1 MHDLCMP
8 TKTISLRLDAY
19 ERLRRARI
27 RPDESFT
34 EVVLRAQWP
43 DRGMTSRELRT
54 VYETEGALFD
64 EETLDRVD
72 EAKTLDRPP
81 KDKWNEG

>member
-1 MHDLCMP
+1 MHGACMA

-19 ERLRRARI
+19 ERLRRARQH
-27 RPDESFT
+27 PGESFT

-43 DRGMTSRELRT
+43 DRGVTARELHA
-54 VYETEGALFD
+54 VYRSDGPFLDD
-64 EETLDRVD
+64 EAVERVA

-81 KDKWNEG
+81 GDKWKER